1 MYVGDSGRSC
11 TCSGW
16 SRIFREKQLVIKN
29 FICKKSRLEAFPIH
43 MCWSCEK
50 GSRVG
55 RAALTE
61 PRSRCTTSS
70 KRRTRELKSSGKALS
85 FLGEERFLI
94 LIYQTV
100 VKEKEKKKSI
110 TMDCI
115 MAVNAVFLWWWWWW
129 WLFYLLRLLDFFN
142 S

>member
-43 MCWSCEK
+43 LCWSCEK

-100 VKEKEKKKSI
+100 VKEKEKKYNNGLYNGSKCCFSLMMMMMMI
-110 TMDCI
+110 I
-115 MAVNAVFLWWWWWW
+115 
-129 WLFYLLRLLDFFN
+129 LFIKTLGFF
-142 S
+142 